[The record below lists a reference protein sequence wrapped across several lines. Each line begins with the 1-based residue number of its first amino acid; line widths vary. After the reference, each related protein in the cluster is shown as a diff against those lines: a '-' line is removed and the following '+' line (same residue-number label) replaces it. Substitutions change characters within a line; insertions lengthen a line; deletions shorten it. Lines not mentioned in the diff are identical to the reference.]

1 MEQYNYPIQI
11 REPYEIEVK
20 NFLFWIFGKM
30 CIVLQKFETFLH
42 YEQNFKRFVLYIFED
57 ICLKKPYIKY

>member
-20 NFLFWIFGKM
+20 NFLFWIFGKIEK
-30 CIVLQKFETFLH
+30 CALF
-42 YEQNFKRFVLYIFED
+42 FKNLKLFFTTNKISKDSSYIF
-57 ICLKKPYIKY
+57 LKTFV